1 MFWFYSGEETEW
13 FTKPHLCLRFLLQH
27 DDLANRNDL
36 VFQKKTPIDGAI
48 RQSMVHPVS
57 KLANL
62 SQPRHA
68 NVSLQFGLAA
78 VETKSQAAGVNSAG
92 AVLNARSTAPVA
104 KSSVSRSSV
113 FRNSSPR
120 AADLFN
126 PNSASRPMQPQTQV
140 EKGLPTF
147 TRWMENYRQAAPAIN
162 TTMAVIG
169 TTGNGLVRLDAAT
182 GAFTRSLGARSFY
195 GVVNKA
201 MDGYIAESPRL
212 TRFLKDHPILSGIP
226 LVIGMSALCSFAGD
240 GLKTVLTAVY
250 DFAIRPPVAYL
261 INTFGV
267 DMTAYKSACATSEW
281 LKKTVDLLENPRFR
295 NVVGLGSLAI
305 VGLMAF
311 SRYNRNHLQANQ

>member
-1 MFWFYSGEETEW
+1 
-13 FTKPHLCLRFLLQH
+13 
-27 DDLANRNDL
+27 
-36 VFQKKTPIDGAI
+36 
-48 RQSMVHPVS
+48 MVHLVP

-62 SQPRHA
+62 SHSSSA
-68 NVSLQFGLAA
+68 SSSVHFGLAA
-78 VETKSQAAGVNSAG
+78 VETKSQPSGVSPAI
-92 AVLNARSTAPVA
+92 VSSNARNMAPLS
-104 KSSVSRSSV
+104 KSSV
-113 FRNSSPR
+113 FRNSGTR

-126 PNSASRPMQPQTQV
+126 PNSGSRQAQAQTQV

-147 TRWMENYRQAAPAIN
+147 TRWMESYRQAAPAIN

-212 TRFLKDHPILSGIP
+212 TRFLKEHPILSGIP

-240 GLKTVLTAVY
+240 GLKTILTAVY

-261 INTFGV
+261 INKFGV

-295 NVVGLGSLAI
+295 NAVGLGALAI
-305 VGLMAF
+305 VGMMAASKF
-311 SRYNRNHLQANQ
+311 NRNPLHPEQ